1 MLRYLFLLFGFCM
14 SLMACAEGHPAT
26 RVNWSYGTGSNIDII
41 KNTRTEFYRHGKL
54 IYADREAG
62 GGAGGLLSDR
72 IVAKRYYWAG
82 GGGLP
87 TDGVSVPDKAS
98 IEMVSFYDRKR
109 YRIKVDLPAD
119 LPQQMQQQ
127 YQVRGKIDQRNW
139 LYFGLA
145 PGGYY
150 EVILMGDLQGV
161 SPDLL
166 LARGIAEEVTD
177 NWYDKK
183 YPIGVSQYTVT
194 LKNFDKKYGELFKQH
209 PIPRGMEWAPI
220 MDAYRARQP
229 KTDQHPIQ

>member
-14 SLMACAEGHPAT
+14 SLMTCAEGHPAT
-26 RVNWSYGTGSNIDII
+26 RVNWSYGTGSNIDIT

-98 IEMVSFYDRKR
+98 IEMVSFLDRKR

-127 YQVRGKIDQRNW
+127 YQVRGKIDQRSW

-150 EVILMGDLQGV
+150 EVLLKGDKLRV
-161 SPDLL
+161 KPDLL

-177 NWYDKK
+177 DWYDKK
-183 YPIGVSQYTVT
+183 VSVAEQYGIDD
-194 LKNFDKKYGELFKQH
+194 FDKKYGELFKQH

-229 KTDQHPIQ
+229 KTDQHPVQ

>member
-14 SLMACAEGHPAT
+14 SLMTCAEGYPAT
-26 RVNWSYGTGSNIDII
+26 RVNWSYGTGSNIDIT

-54 IYADREAG
+54 IYADRGAG

-98 IEMVSFYDRKR
+98 IEMVSLYDRKR

-150 EVILMGDLQGV
+150 EVTLMGDLQGV

-166 LARGIAEEVTD
+166 LVRGIAKEVTD
-177 NWYDKK
+177 DWYDKK
-183 YPIGVSQYTVT
+183 VSVAEQYGIED
-194 LKNFDKKYGELFKQH
+194 FDKEYGELFKQH

-229 KTDQHPIQ
+229 KTDQHPVQ

>member
-26 RVNWSYGTGSNIDII
+26 RVNWSYGTGSNIDITE
-41 KNTRTEFYRHGKL
+41 NTRTEFYRHGKL

-98 IEMVSFYDRKR
+98 IEMVSFLDRKR

-119 LPQQMQQQ
+119 LAQQMQQQ
-127 YQVRGKIDQRNW
+127 FQVNGRIDQRSW

-150 EVILMGDLQGV
+150 EVLLKGDKLRV
-161 SPDLL
+161 KPDLL
-166 LARGIAEEVTD
+166 LARGIAKEVTD
-177 NWYDKK
+177 DWYDKK
-183 YPIGVSQYTVT
+183 VSVAEQYGIED
-194 LKNFDKKYGELFKQH
+194 FDKEYGELFKQH

-229 KTDQHPIQ
+229 KTDQHPVK